1 MSATGGVKNV
11 LPPSSG
17 KPTVSPD
24 APSLYIMDFKETLFE
39 RRGRPGE
46 PWFPGARYLVAG
58 NPLEPSLPLTDG
70 NICEE
75 LG

>member
-1 MSATGGVKNV
+1 MSATGGVKSV
-11 LPPSSG
+11 QPPSSR

-24 APSLYIMDFKETLFE
+24 APSLIIVYLK

-46 PWFPGARYLVAG
+46 PWFPGAKHLVAG
-58 NPLEPSLPLTDG
+58 NPLEPSLPLING
-70 NICEE
+70 NINEE